1 MTPYAEVIGDPI
13 AQSKS
18 PVIHNFWL
26 GKLGINADYRACHV
40 KPEELADYFARR
52 RRDPAWRGCNVTIPH
67 KEQVAP
73 FMDGLEA
80 AGAKVGAINT
90 VWPDGKGGLHATNT
104 DVDGVKEALR
114 ASDPGGRPA
123 VVIGAGGAARAAF
136 AYLEA
141 LGCVSVRVLAR
152 NHAKARDTLKD
163 FDLPVTLCPFES
175 GGAGLADA
183 ALVINATQLG
193 MAGQTPMPQFVLDQL
208 ADTAPDC
215 LVFDMVYAPL
225 ETQLLQRASA
235 LGRAT
240 SHGLTM
246 LVGQARTAFTRFF
259 GAVPDP
265 GDDAELFRRLTT

>member
-26 GKLGINADYRACHV
+26 EKLGIDADYRTCHV
-40 KPEELADYFARR
+40 KPEELADYFALR

-73 FMDGLEA
+73 FVDELES

-90 VWPDGKGGLHATNT
+90 VWPDGKGGLNATNT
-104 DVDGVKEALR
+104 DIDGVKEALR
-114 ASDPGGRPA
+114 ASNPAGRP
-123 VVIGAGGAARAAF
+123 VVIIGAGGAARAVF
-136 AYLEA
+136 AYLEG
-141 LGCVSVRVLAR
+141 LGCASVRVLAR

-163 FDLPVTLCPFES
+163 FDLPVTRCPFEP

-183 ALVINATQLG
+183 AIVINATQLG
-193 MAGQTPMPQFVLDQL
+193 MAGQLPMPQFVLDQL
-208 ADTAPDC
+208 ADTGPDC

-225 ETQLLQRASA
+225 DTQLLQRAA
-235 LGRAT
+235 AFGRTT

-246 LVGQARTAFTRFF
+246 LVGQARTAFARFF

-265 GDDAELFRRLTT
+265 RDDAELFRRLTT